1 MRGVRRGTKSGWS
14 GWALPFRAR
23 WGRSESSKRRTGEC
37 LAPRAGKP
45 SESCLAA
52 DAGEAALA
60 AKECES
66 AAAAGEEHESAP
78 AAGQHESGEGGIDR
92 PRGEARDEATAA

>member
-1 MRGVRRGTKSGWS
+1 M
-14 GWALPFRAR
+14 
-23 WGRSESSKRRTGEC
+23 
-37 LAPRAGKP
+37 
-45 SESCLAA
+45 
-52 DAGEAALA
+52 A

-78 AAGQHESGEGGIDR
+78 AAGQHESGEGGTDR

>member
-37 LAPRAGKP
+37 LAPRAGGP
-45 SESCLAA
+45 SDGCLAA

-66 AAAAGEEHESAP
+66 AAAAGEEHES
-78 AAGQHESGEGGIDR
+78 GEGGTDR